1 MAQQR
6 DPRTGN
12 GSSTH
17 PPHSTTGANAGQIDP
32 RAMHSDMRTGT
43 TDREHSSVPK
53 LVRQLTSEVTSLF
66 TKELSLARSEMRE
79 SVQEAKAGV
88 TSMAGGGVIMLAGMI
103 ILLMSAV
110 YGLATVLSLWL
121 SALIVGGV
129 VSIIGLIMLKSGQ
142 SKLKADSFKPDRTIH
157 EMKKDREAVKHEM
170 HTNRESSKKGAVQ

>member
-17 PPHSTTGANAGQIDP
+17 PPHSTTGANAGQTDP
-32 RAMHSDMRTGT
+32 RT
-43 TDREHSSVPK
+43 TQGARDVHDTTPEKEHSSVPK

-66 TKELSLARSEMRE
+66 TKELSLARSEVRE
-79 SVQEAKAGV
+79 SVTDAKKGV
-88 TSMAGGGVIMLAGMI
+88 GAMASGGVVLLAGMI
-103 ILLMSAV
+103 VLLMAAV
-110 YGLATVLSLWL
+110 YGLATALSLWL

-129 VSIIGLIMLKSGQ
+129 VTIIGFIMVKSGQ

-157 EMKKDREAVKHEM
+157 EMQKDRESV
-170 HTNRESSKKGAVQ
+170 KKGAVQ